1 MRPRADPEPTLQTPP
16 PALIFTLSLVSFLGS
31 NVPPISHLRAS
42 CFRSLRQIILPRRF
56 QRRSRGLPLPSCS
69 FLPARL
75 LLSCSLPSSGPGI
88 YEPSSRAARFLC
100 TLPSSGPGIY
110 EPSSRAARFENCG
123 CGECWGGDGGGGECS
138 GSGGDDGC
146 DLSPLLLLPRLL
158 FPCSSPLLRLLFPR

>member
-1 MRPRADPEPTLQTPP
+1 MLRPRADPEPTLQTPP

-88 YEPSSRAARFLC
+88 YEPSSRAARF
-100 TLPSSGPGIY
+100 
-110 EPSSRAARFENCG
+110 ENCG
-123 CGECWGGDGGGGECS
+123 CGECWGGDGGGGEYS